1 MFTLFLCKNERGK
14 DMRFYYSPSSTT
26 STTTTTSSL
35 RQEKIFFGQA
45 FVTRILTP
53 RS

>member
-14 DMRFYYSPSSTT
+14 DMRFYYSPSST
-26 STTTTTSSL
+26 TTTTTSSL